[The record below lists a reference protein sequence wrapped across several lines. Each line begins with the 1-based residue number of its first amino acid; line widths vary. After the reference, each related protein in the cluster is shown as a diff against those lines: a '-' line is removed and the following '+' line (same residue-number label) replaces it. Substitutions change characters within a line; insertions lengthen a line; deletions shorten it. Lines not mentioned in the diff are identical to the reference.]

1 MATIATATFEHPSLQ
16 LFKLPNRDSP
26 LPLWTVMATMDNHG
40 KSPVTGAK
48 RRQALDFD
56 RDSPCF
62 LGRLSGN
69 ATCTQYLLH
78 GQRQGCWMFCWGE
91 SGFVLSFWWMSELSE
106 QKTHTF
112 FWAFWFYGHFD
123 QKSSHSV
130 APWRLDRISGSGT
143 SGTSATLREELA
155 ALRFRKPTDAPRRM
169 HFGQAMVPMCQD
181 LAKSL
186 KNTGLKS
193 DIYIFYMAWAILVA

>member
-1 MATIATATFEHPSLQ
+1 MGTPVSSYGTRQGSDHGIATATFEHPSLQ
-16 LFKLPNRDSP
+16 LFKLPGI
-26 LPLWTVMATMDNHG
+26 LHFHYEQIWTVMATMDNHS

-78 GQRQGCWMFCWGE
+78 GQRQGCWMFCWGQ

-106 QKTHTF
+106 LNHTF
-112 FWAFWFYGHFD
+112 FSPLVISKNFED

-130 APWRLDRISGSGT
+130 APWRLDRIGG

-169 HFGQAMVPMCQD
+169 HFGQAMAPMC
-181 LAKSL
+181 
-186 KNTGLKS
+186 
-193 DIYIFYMAWAILVA
+193 